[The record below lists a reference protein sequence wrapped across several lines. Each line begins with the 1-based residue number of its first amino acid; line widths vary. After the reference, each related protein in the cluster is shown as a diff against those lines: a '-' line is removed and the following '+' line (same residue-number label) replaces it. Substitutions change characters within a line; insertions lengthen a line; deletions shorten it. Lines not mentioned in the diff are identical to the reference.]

1 MKNPILELISQHGEC
16 TPKELSDSTGISRQ
30 YLHRQLNQLSKEGLI
45 CKIGTS
51 PLTFYRLSE
60 PASTTKPIELLDSLQ
75 KTIASHFLQI
85 TPSGRLLE
93 GMEAFTYWCAQR
105 KLPLQKSALE
115 YEMHIKRHERYKSSN
130 HCIEATDHLESTMG
144 YGKIQ
149 LNQLLLLDYQELDQF
164 GKTKLAHL
172 LYYAKHS
179 QHRGL
184 AQRVVDLVKDRV
196 KHLLSKLAIDAIA
209 FVPPTQKR
217 DVQIMKLL
225 EQQLSF
231 NLPIVPL
238 IKVRG
243 DIAVPQSALT
253 RLADKI
259 ENANSS
265 ILCQD
270 KRQFGNL
277 LLIDDEVV
285 SGASLNETA
294 RKLKKRNIAKA
305 VYGIGLIGSQRA
317 YKG

>member
-1 MKNPILELISQHGEC
+1 MENPILALIAQNGEC

-60 PASTTKPIELLDSLQ
+60 PDNTAKPVELLDSLE
-75 KTIASHFLQI
+75 KEIEAHFLQI

-105 KLPLQKSALE
+105 NLPIQKSALE
-115 YEMHIKRHERYKSSN
+115 YEMHIQRHERYKSS
-130 HCIEATDHLESTMG
+130 HRCIEASDQLQSTMG
-144 YGKIQ
+144 YGNMH
-149 LNQLLLLDYQELDQF
+149 LDQLLLLDYQELDQF

-172 LYYAKHS
+172 LYFAKYS

-184 AQRVVDLVKDRV
+184 AQRVVDLIKDRV
-196 KHLLSKLAIDAIA
+196 AHLLSKLAIDAIA

-217 DVQIMKLL
+217 DVQIMKLM

-265 ILCQD
+265 ILCLD
-270 KRQFGNL
+270 KRQFQNV

-294 RKLKKRNIAKA
+294 RKLKKRNIAKT
-305 VYGIGLIGSQRA
+305 VFGLGVIGQPKVFKR
-317 YKG
+317 